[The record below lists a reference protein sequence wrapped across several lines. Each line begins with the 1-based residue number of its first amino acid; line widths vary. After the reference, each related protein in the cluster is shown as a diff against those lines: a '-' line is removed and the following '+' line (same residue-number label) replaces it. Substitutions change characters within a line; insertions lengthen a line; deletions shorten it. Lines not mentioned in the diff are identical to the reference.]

1 MLFIK
6 KKDESRR
13 WCIDH
18 RELNKVMVKDKYLL
32 LRIDDLKGAMV
43 FLKMNLQLAIIGSRC
58 IIAIY
63 QKRLSKHV
71 MSTMSSE

>member
-18 RELNKVMVKDKYLL
+18 RKLNKVMVKDKYLL
-32 LRIDDLKGAMV
+32 PRINDLKGATV
-43 FLKMNLQLAIIGSRC
+43 FLKMNLQSGY
-58 IIAIY
+58 Y
-63 QKRLSKHV
+63 QLKVCKSDLPE
-71 MSTMSSE
+71 TAF